1 MFFCGHGSQPIRD
14 VEAESVETVMDSKL
28 HKTLTTSHSV
38 PNGLAWT
45 VILLAISLVGLSVF
59 PSHHG

>member
-1 MFFCGHGSQPIRD
+1 
-14 VEAESVETVMDSKL
+14 MDSKL
-28 HKTLTTSHSV
+28 YKTLTTSHRV

-45 VILLAISLVGLSVF
+45 VIFLAISLVGLSVF